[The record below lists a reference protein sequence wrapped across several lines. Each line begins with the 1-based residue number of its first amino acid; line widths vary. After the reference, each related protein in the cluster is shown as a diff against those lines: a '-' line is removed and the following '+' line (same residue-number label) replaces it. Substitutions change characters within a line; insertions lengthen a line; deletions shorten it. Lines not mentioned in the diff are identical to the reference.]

1 MVGRFSNASPDPGA
15 GLATPPHENGET
27 WGRGLLSR
35 SFLGLLLTQFF
46 GATNDNLLRW
56 LVIGVGKQYV
66 EESQVGWILAAGTVA
81 FVLPY
86 ILLAAPSGYLADAFS
101 KRTVIVG
108 CKLAEIGIMLLAIAS
123 IVMGSATL
131 MLLSVALMGAQSALF
146 GPSKLGSIPEMLDET
161 KISAAN
167 GLIGLTTVIAT
178 TVGSGLGMWLA
189 DATGVKGQER
199 WWLSAVILVS
209 ISMVGLATSLAIEY
223 LPVANS
229 KRKFPWNLARQTVR
243 DLRTLSS
250 QRAMLRVAL
259 GIMFF
264 WSLGAL
270 FQLSIDQFAFEGGA
284 TEQSQV
290 TPLLIALVTGV
301 GLGSILAG
309 YWSGGRVELGILP
322 LGAGGLAVT
331 SLLLFAVKG
340 TLINPSHHWTV
351 SYVLACLLLFLMGC
365 SAGLFDVPLAAFMQH
380 RSDPKQR
387 GSVLAA
393 SNFLT
398 FSGILMAAVAF
409 GLMRTEVLGHPLL
422 SARQIFLLCGMLTLP
437 VFVYIACLIPQASI
451 RFLAWL
457 VTHTTYRVRLFQA
470 ENLPKEGPALLIANH
485 ISWLDGL
492 LLVAVSPRPI
502 RLIVSTNLL
511 SSWWSRGLARIMG
524 AIPVGR
530 APKAAWSAIE
540 TARAALLNDELV
552 CIFPEGRINRSSQ
565 LQAFKAGALEIVRG
579 TSAPM
584 VPVYLDELWGSI
596 FSFHGGRFFWKWP
609 RRWSRNI
616 SIWFGRPV
624 GKVDTIY
631 SVRQAVKDLSADA
644 VTGRKGHTMLL
655 PQEMIRKCRKAM
667 FRWKVADSTGM
678 RLTGGS
684 LLMRSLVLRRLLT
697 REVLQED
704 EKYVGILLPPSVGA
718 VVTNAALTFSKRV
731 AVNLNYTTSSDTLN
745 QCIGKAGIRHVL
757 TSRKVLEKLGLKID
771 AEIVFLEDLREQLTL
786 ADKLAATAMT
796 YAMPAS
802 LLDRLLG
809 LHTLQGDDELTVIFT
824 SGSTGDPK
832 GVILTF
838 HNIGTNVEAVDHV
851 VQLRRSDIVLGILPF
866 FHSFGYMVTLWV
878 PLGLDVRSVYHFTP
892 LDARQVG
899 KLPRKWGATVL
910 LSTPT
915 FLRSYLRRCEK
926 ADFEKMD
933 IVVTGAEKMPMPLAA
948 AFEEK
953 FGVRPVEG
961 YGITELSP
969 LVSVN
974 VPLSR
979 SLADQTDSKFGTV
992 GRPIP
997 GVATKIVDPDSWAE
1011 LSVDTEGM
1019 LLVKG
1024 PNVMKGYL
1032 GEAGKTEDVL
1042 RDGWY
1047 TTGDIAKIDQ
1057 QGFITITGRLSRFS
1071 KIGGEMVPHIHI
1083 EAMIQEILDPN
1094 DEDEMVRAVVTSVA
1108 DRRKGE
1114 RLIVLYAQMALEPEE
1129 VCRRLS
1135 EQGMA
1140 KLWIPSPDS
1149 FYQVEEIPLLGTGK
1163 LDLKGMRELAKQRVL
1178 A

>member
-1 MVGRFSNASPDPGA
+1 MASTPSRATPNLHA
-15 GLATPPHENGET
+15 ELATTPHESAENQ
-27 WGRGLLSR
+27 GRGLLSR
-35 SFLGLLLTQFF
+35 SFLGLLLTQLL
-46 GATNDNLLRW
+46 GATNDNALRW

-66 EESQVGWILAAGTVA
+66 EKSQVGWILTAGTVA

-108 CKLAEIGIMLLAIAS
+108 CKLAEIGIMLLAIFS
-123 IVMGSATL
+123 IVQGSAAM
-131 MLLSVALMGAQSALF
+131 MLLSVAMMGAQSALF

-167 GLIGLTTVIAT
+167 GLIGLTTVLAT
-178 TVGSGLGMWLA
+178 TVGAGVGMWLA

-199 WWLSAVILVS
+199 WWLSASVLVS
-209 ISMVGLATSLAIEY
+209 IAGVGLVTSLAIEY

-229 KRKFPWNLARQTVR
+229 NRKFPWDLARQTVR
-243 DLRTLSS
+243 DLRTLAN

-290 TPLLIALVTGV
+290 TPLLIALVSGV
-301 GLGSILAG
+301 GLGSVLAG
-309 YWSGGRVELGILP
+309 FWSGGRVELGILP
-322 LGAGGLAVT
+322 LGAGGLAIS

-340 TLINPSHHWTV
+340 TLINPSHHWTA
-351 SYVLACLLLFLMGC
+351 SYVIACLLLFLMGC

-380 RSDPKQR
+380 RSDTKER
-387 GSVLAA
+387 GSILAA

-398 FSGILMAAVAF
+398 FSGILLAAVAF
-409 GLMRTEVLGHPLL
+409 GLMRTEVFGHPLL
-422 SARQIFLLCGMLTLP
+422 SARQIFLFCGVLTLP
-437 VFVYIACLIPQASI
+437 VFVYIVCLIPQASI

-457 VTHTTYRVRLFQA
+457 ATHTAYRVHLFQA
-470 ENLPKEGPALLIANH
+470 ENLPKKGPALLVSNH

-511 SSWWSRGLARIMG
+511 SRWWSRGLARIMG

-540 TARAALLNDELV
+540 TARQALKNDELV

-565 LQAFKAGALEIVRG
+565 LQPFKAGALEIVRG

-584 VPVYLDELWGSI
+584 IPVYLDELWGSI

-609 RRWSRNI
+609 RRWSRNV
-616 SIWFGRPV
+616 SIWFGQPLDV
-624 GKVDTIY
+624 ADDIY
-631 SVRQAVKDLSADA
+631 TVRQAVKNLSADA
-644 VTGRKGHTMLL
+644 VTGRKGRTMLL

-667 FRWKVADSTGM
+667 FRWKVADSTGIQ
-678 RLTGGS
+678 LTGGS
-684 LLMRSLVLRRLLT
+684 LLMRSLVLRRLLL

-704 EKYVGILLPPSVGA
+704 EKHVGVLLPPSVGA
-718 VVTNAALTFSKRV
+718 VLTNAALTFAKRV
-731 AVNLNYTTSSDTLN
+731 AVNLNYTTSSDVLN
-745 QCIGKAGIRHVL
+745 RCIHKAGIRHVL
-757 TSRKVLEKLGLKID
+757 TSRKVLEKLGLEID
-771 AEIVFLEDLREQLTL
+771 AEVILLEDLREKLTL
-786 ADKLAATAMT
+786 ADKLAALTMT
-796 YAMPAS
+796 YATPAS

-809 LHTLQGDDELTVIFT
+809 LHTLHGDDELTVIFT

-851 VQLRRSDIVLGILPF
+851 VQLRGSDVVLGILPF

-878 PLGLDVRSVYHFTP
+878 PLGLDVHSVYHFTP

-899 KLPRKWGATVL
+899 KLARKWGATVL

-926 ADFEKMD
+926 ADFEKLD
-933 IVVTGAEKMPMPLAA
+933 IVVTGAEKMPMPLAE

-953 FGVRPVEG
+953 YGVRPVEG

-974 VPLSR
+974 VPPSR
-979 SLADQTDSKFGTV
+979 SLAGQSDSKYGSV

-997 GVATKIVDPDSWAE
+997 GVATKIVDPDTFTDLPVGS
-1011 LSVDTEGM
+1011 DGM

-1032 GEAGKTEDVL
+1032 GEAEKTAEVIK
-1042 RDGWY
+1042 DGWY
-1047 TTGDIAKIDQ
+1047 TTGDIAKIDR
-1057 QGFITITGRLSRFS
+1057 QGFIEITGRLSRFS

-1083 EAMIQEILDPN
+1083 EELIQKILDPK
-1094 DEDEMVRAVVTSVA
+1094 DEEETVQAVVTSVA
-1108 DRRKGE
+1108 DLRKGE
-1114 RLIVLYAQMALEPEE
+1114 RLIVLYTQMALSPEE
-1129 VCRRLS
+1129 VCQRLS
-1135 EQGMA
+1135 EQGLA
-1140 KLWIPSPDS
+1140 KLWIPSVDS

-1163 LDLKGMRELAKQRVL
+1163 LDLKGMSELAKQLVST
-1178 A
+1178 